1 MMSTESVDPRY
12 ADIDRWPTAL
22 AVEAMFEGQLAAI
35 ASIKSQIAAIA
46 AASDAAAATLK
57 SGGRLVYAGAGT
69 SGRIAVQDGVELGPT
84 FDWPSERLVFLLA
97 GGMNA
102 LAESAEAAED
112 DSSGAAAEIISA
124 AIGTGDVVVGIAASG
139 RTPYA
144 LSAIETARGR
154 GALTIGIANNPG
166 SPLLAAAEFALLAD
180 TGSEAIAGSTRMKAG
195 TAQKAL
201 LNLFSTAT
209 MMRCG
214 RVYRGQMV
222 EMRVSN
228 DKLLARAKAM
238 VSALAE
244 VDEVTAARALAEG
257 GNSIK
262 SGILLARG
270 MSASQAEDLL
280 ERHDRNLGRALDAL
294 AEGVGR

>member
-1 MMSTESVDPRY
+1 MSTESVDPRY
-12 ADIDRWPTAL
+12 TEIDRWPTAL
-22 AVEAMFEGQLAAI
+22 AVEAMLEGQMAAI
-35 ASIKSQIAAIA
+35 ASIRSQITAIAVASEAAAIV
-46 AASDAAAATLK
+46 LK
-57 SGGRLVYAGAGT
+57 GGGRLVYAGAGT

-84 FDWPSERLVFLLA
+84 YDWPSDRLVFLLA

-102 LAESAEAAED
+102 LAQSAEAAED
-112 DSSGAAAEIISA
+112 DAAGARAEIISA

-144 LSAIETARGR
+144 VSAVETARAR

-166 SPLLAAAEFALLAD
+166 SPLLVAADHALLAD

-228 DKLLARAKAM
+228 DKLLARAQAM
-238 VSALAE
+238 VGDLAE
-244 VDEVTAARALAEG
+244 VDAVKAAQALAEG
-257 GNSIK
+257 GNKIK
-262 SGILLARG
+262 TAILLARG
-270 MSASQAEDLL
+270 LSASDAVDLL
-280 ERHDRNLGRALDAL
+280 ARHDGNLGRVMDTL
-294 AEGVGR
+294 AQRGGQ

>member
-1 MMSTESVDPRY
+1 MSTESVDPRY
-12 ADIDRWPTAL
+12 AEIDRWPTAL
-22 AVEAMFEGQLAAI
+22 AVEAMLEGQMAAI
-35 ASIKSQIAAIA
+35 ASISSQISAIA
-46 AASDAAAATLK
+46 AASEAAATVLK
-57 SGGRLVYAGAGT
+57 DGGRLVYAGAGT

-84 FDWPSERLVFLLA
+84 YDWPSDRLVFLLA

-102 LAESAEAAED
+102 LAQSAEAAED
-112 DSSGAAAEIISA
+112 DAAGARAEIISA

-144 LSAIETARGR
+144 VSAVETARAR

-166 SPLLAAAEFALLAD
+166 SPLLVAADHALLAD

-228 DKLLARAKAM
+228 DKLLARAQAM
-238 VSALAE
+238 VGELAG
-244 VDEVTAARALAEG
+244 VDAMTAAQALAEG
-257 GNSIK
+257 GNRIK
-262 SGILLARG
+262 TAILLARG
-270 MSASQAEDLL
+270 LSASDSADLL
-280 ERHDRNLGRALDAL
+280 ARHDGNLGRAMDTL
-294 AEGVGR
+294 AQRGGQ